1 MSADAPDEAV
11 PDDGT
16 PDLRF
21 TEHQRNQ
28 VKVNR
33 DLSGGG
39 HLARGDRTNMSRL
52 NFSARARPR
61 DEGERDRAFT
71 ERPLERPADRAAPE
85 PVPPTPPADDPAPGA
100 DEASLLQRVGK
111 LFGL

>member
-1 MSADAPDEAV
+1 MSDEG
-11 PDDGT
+11 PEEK
-16 PDLRF
+16 PDLRH
-21 TEHQRNQ
+21 TEHEQRD
-28 VKVNR
+28 VRVTR

-61 DEGERDRAFT
+61 DDGERDRVFI
-71 ERPLERPADRAAPE
+71 ERDAASAEPAAEAPARPAPAAPTAE
-85 PVPPTPPADDPAPGA
+85 DGA
-100 DEASLLQRVGK
+100 TLMQRVGK